1 MWEGEQASPYGLQE
15 KLPVGVLFTPGAT
28 EKSAG

>member
-1 MWEGEQASPYGLQE
+1 VKENQASPYGLQE